1 MSYIT
6 PVEKR
11 KGLKLWGAP
20 NEIFL
25 VIAIIVLSLVV
36 GFNNSAFFTLQTPF
50 DLLRSSLIDILFAL
64 GLLIVLVSGGID
76 ISFPIVGIFAGYTTV
91 VIMLRFD
98 LDTYSL
104 VIPLVLAAVIGAV
117 LGSVNALLI
126 AGFGLPTLIAT
137 LGTAGMFR
145 GFLLSYVGSV
155 YIANIPLGL
164 DRFSTADLFSVQL
177 EGGVLARF
185 HVLVIPLLILA
196 IAIALVMQRT
206 MFGRTVFAIG
216 GSEESARRMGMNVR
230 WTKAQI
236 YILVGALSGV
246 AGILYIALQRKADPY
261 DLAGTELGII
271 AAVVL
276 GGASIM
282 GGYGTVTGTILGV
295 LLINLIKNNLILL
308 GIPGSWQRAAI
319 GLMLLIGVVSQALA
333 DKRRAKQAVTV
344 IEKDDS

>member
-6 PVEKR
+6 PISKR
-11 KGLKLWGAP
+11 KGLHLFGSP

-25 VIAIIVLSLVV
+25 IIAIAVLSLVI
-36 GFNNSAFFTLQTPF
+36 GFSNSVFFSIATPF
-50 DLLRSSLIDILFAL
+50 DLLRSSLIEILFAL
-64 GLLIVLVSGGID
+64 WLLIVLVSGGID

-91 VIMLRFD
+91 VIMLNLG

-104 VIPLVLAAVIGAV
+104 WIPLVLAAIVGAI

-137 LGTAGMFR
+137 LGTTGMFR
-145 GFLLSYVGSV
+145 GFLLSYIGSV

-164 DRFSTADLFSVQL
+164 DQFSTADLISVQTSS
-177 EGGVLARF
+177 GTLARL
-185 HVLVIPLLILA
+185 HVLVIPVLILA
-196 IAIALVMQRT
+196 VAIAFMMRRT

-216 GSEESARRMGMNVR
+216 GNEESARRMGMNVR
-230 WTKAQI
+230 WTKARI
-236 YILVGALSGV
+236 YILVGAISGV
-246 AGILYIALQRKADPY
+246 AGILYISLQRKADPY
-261 DLAGTELGII
+261 DLAGTELEII

-295 LLINLIKNNLILL
+295 LLINLIKDNLILL

-319 GLMLLIGVVSQALA
+319 GLMLLIGVMSQAIS
-333 DKRRAKQAVTV
+333 DKRRAKQATV
-344 IEKDDS
+344 IEEDAS

>member
-6 PVEKR
+6 PISKR
-11 KGLKLWGAP
+11 KGLHFFGSP

-25 VIAIIVLSLVV
+25 IIAIAVLSLVI
-36 GFNNSAFFTLQTPF
+36 GFSNSVFFSIATPF
-50 DLLRSSLIDILFAL
+50 DLLRSSLIEILFAL

-91 VIMLRFD
+91 VIMLNLG

-104 VIPLVLAAVIGAV
+104 WIPLVLAAIVGAI

-137 LGTAGMFR
+137 LGTTGMFR
-145 GFLLSYVGSV
+145 GFLLSYIGSV

-164 DRFSTADLFSVQL
+164 DEFSTADLISVQTSS
-177 EGGVLARF
+177 GTLARL
-185 HVLVIPLLILA
+185 HVLVIPVLILA
-196 IAIALVMQRT
+196 VAIAFMMRRT

-216 GSEESARRMGMNVR
+216 GNEESARRMGMAVR
-230 WTKAQI
+230 WTKARI

-246 AGILYIALQRKADPY
+246 AGILYISLQRKADPY
-261 DLAGTELGII
+261 DLAGTELEII

-295 LLINLIKNNLILL
+295 LLINLIKDNLILL

-319 GLMLLIGVVSQALA
+319 GLMLLIGVMSQAIS
-333 DKRRAKQAVTV
+333 DKRRAKQATV
-344 IEKDDS
+344 IEEDAS

>member
-6 PVEKR
+6 PLSKR
-11 KGLKLWGAP
+11 KGLQLFGSP

-25 VIAIIVLSLVV
+25 IIAIAVLSLVI
-36 GFNNSAFFTLQTPF
+36 GFTNSVFFSIATPF
-50 DLLRSSLIDILFAL
+50 DLLRSSLIEILFAL

-91 VIMLRFD
+91 VIMLNLG

-104 VIPLVLAAVIGAV
+104 WIPLVLAAIVGAI

-137 LGTAGMFR
+137 LGTTGMFR
-145 GFLLSYVGSV
+145 GFLLSYIGSV

-164 DRFSTADLFSVQL
+164 DEFSTADLISIQT
-177 EGGVLARF
+177 GSGTLARL
-185 HVLVIPLLILA
+185 HVLVIPVLILA
-196 IAIALVMQRT
+196 IAIAFMMRRT
-206 MFGRTVFAIG
+206 MFGRTIFAIG
-216 GSEESARRMGMNVR
+216 GNEESARRMGMNVR
-230 WTKAQI
+230 WTKARI
-236 YILVGALSGV
+236 YMLVGALSGV
-246 AGILYIALQRKADPY
+246 AGILYISLQRKADPY
-261 DLAGTELGII
+261 DLAGTELEII

-295 LLINLIKNNLILL
+295 LLINLIKDNLILL

-319 GLMLLIGVVSQALA
+319 GLMLLIGVMSQAIA
-333 DKRRAKQAVTV
+333 DKRRAKQATV
-344 IEKDDS
+344 IEEDAS

>member
-6 PVEKR
+6 PLSKR
-11 KGLKLWGAP
+11 KGLQLFGSP

-25 VIAIIVLSLVV
+25 IIAIAVLSLVI
-36 GFNNSAFFTLQTPF
+36 GFTNSVFFSIATPF
-50 DLLRSSLIDILFAL
+50 DLLRSSLIEILFAL

-91 VIMLRFD
+91 VIMLNLG

-104 VIPLVLAAVIGAV
+104 WIPLVLAAIVGAI

-137 LGTAGMFR
+137 LGTTGMFR
-145 GFLLSYVGSV
+145 GFLLSYIGSV

-164 DRFSTADLFSVQL
+164 DEFSTADLISIQT
-177 EGGVLARF
+177 GSGTLARL
-185 HVLVIPLLILA
+185 HVLVIPVLILA
-196 IAIALVMQRT
+196 VAIAFMMRRT
-206 MFGRTVFAIG
+206 MFGRTIFAIG
-216 GSEESARRMGMNVR
+216 GNEESARRMGMNVR
-230 WTKAQI
+230 WTKARI
-236 YILVGALSGV
+236 YMLVGALSGV
-246 AGILYIALQRKADPY
+246 AGILYISLQRKADPY
-261 DLAGTELGII
+261 DLAGTELEII

-295 LLINLIKNNLILL
+295 LLINLIKDNLILL

-319 GLMLLIGVVSQALA
+319 GLMLLIGVMSQAIA
-333 DKRRAKQAVTV
+333 DKRRAKQATV
-344 IEKDDS
+344 IEEDAS

>member
-185 HVLVIPLLILA
+185 HVLVIPVLILA

>member
-11 KGLKLWGAP
+11 KGLHLFGSP
-20 NEIFL
+20 NELFL
-25 VIAIIVLSLVV
+25 IAAIVVLSLII
-36 GFNNSAFFTLQTPF
+36 GFTNPVFFSIATPF
-50 DLLRSSLIDILFAL
+50 DLLRSSLIEILFGL
-64 GLLIVLVSGGID
+64 GLLIVLISGGID

-91 VIMLRFD
+91 VIMLNFG

-104 VIPLVLAAVIGAV
+104 WIPIVLAAIIGAI
-117 LGSVNALLI
+117 LGSINALLI

-137 LGTAGMFR
+137 LGTTGMFR
-145 GFLLSYVGSV
+145 GFLLSYIGSV

-164 DRFSTADLFSVQL
+164 DQFSTADLLAIQL
-177 EGGVLARF
+177 EGGTLARL
-185 HVLVIPLLILA
+185 HVLVIPVLLLA
-196 IAIALVMQRT
+196 IAIAWMLRRT

-230 WTKAQI
+230 WTKARI
-236 YILVGALSGV
+236 YMLVGALSGV
-246 AGILYIALQRKADPY
+246 AGILYISLQRKADPY
-261 DLAGTELGII
+261 DLAGTELTII

-295 LLINLIKNNLILL
+295 LLINLLRDNLILL
-308 GIPGSWQRAAI
+308 GIPGSWQRAAV
-319 GLMLLIGVVSQALA
+319 GLMLLIGVMSQAIS
-333 DKRRAKQAVTV
+333 DKRRSKQVVTV
-344 IEKDDS
+344 AGEDNS